1 MATFETNLDQLI
13 GEKSAKQLARA
24 FEIKTVEQLLRHYP
38 RRYLQRGQLTPMSQL
53 PIGESVTILA
63 EVEKVNTRP
72 IKGKKGSILE
82 VTITDGSASAKLTFF
97 NQAWRSNQLTP
108 GSQGLFAG
116 KTSIFSG
123 QIQLAHPDYE
133 LFDESSEVDPEA
145 WAKTPIPIYPASST
159 VPSWRTQKL
168 IRELLEKL
176 EFPAEPLVQEIRD
189 ELGILTLQQA
199 LTLIHQPNHPR
210 DFESAQKTLKV
221 HEALGLLLEFGL
233 LRKTLNSK
241 KVKKRQ
247 AGELLRQFDSQLPYQ
262 LTSAQQK
269 VGEEIQAD
277 LAAGSPMNRLLQGDV
292 GSGKT
297 VVALRAMLAAIEDG
311 SQAAIIAPTEV
322 LATQHFIAIN
332 QMLGELGVSLQ
343 PVLLTGQM
351 SQTEQRK
358 ALLKIVSGSARI
370 VIGTHSLISDRVEF
384 FDLSLAV
391 IDEQHRFGV
400 EQRDALRSKGENV
413 HTLIMTAT
421 PIPRTLAVT
430 IFGDLSVSIIDEKP
444 AARQKIS
451 THVVNVSD
459 GSHVSRVWQRV
470 SEEINAGSQAFVVCP
485 RIELSDQDDGEGVSA
500 AAIEVHHSLK
510 SNPYLDKARI
520 GLLHGRMPSE
530 EKTEV
535 MSQFSSGELDVL
547 VSTTVIEVGVDV
559 PNASAM
565 VILDA
570 DRFGLAQLHQL
581 RGRVGRGSKPS
592 VCLLLTASDAD
603 SDSYQRL
610 SALEKTDD
618 GFELSEIDLLYR
630 KEGDVTGVSQS
641 GTKSRLKLLGVV
653 KDQKLISD
661 SQPVAEKLISSDQDL
676 QTIIKLCS
684 PIDGQKVL
692 TRG

>member
-233 LRKTLNSK
+233 LRKILNSK

-297 VVALRAMLAAIEDG
+297 IVALRAMLAAIEDG

-384 FDLSLAV
+384 FED
-391 IDEQHRFGV
+391 R
-400 EQRDALRSKGENV
+400 K
-413 HTLIMTAT
+413 
-421 PIPRTLAVT
+421 
-430 IFGDLSVSIIDEKP
+430 SV
-444 AARQKIS
+444 
-451 THVVNVSD
+451 V
-459 GSHVSRVWQRV
+459 
-470 SEEINAGSQAFVVCP
+470 
-485 RIELSDQDDGEGVSA
+485 
-500 AAIEVHHSLK
+500 
-510 SNPYLDKARI
+510 
-520 GLLHGRMPSE
+520 
-530 EKTEV
+530 
-535 MSQFSSGELDVL
+535 
-547 VSTTVIEVGVDV
+547 
-559 PNASAM
+559 
-565 VILDA
+565 
-570 DRFGLAQLHQL
+570 
-581 RGRVGRGSKPS
+581 
-592 VCLLLTASDAD
+592 
-603 SDSYQRL
+603 
-610 SALEKTDD
+610 
-618 GFELSEIDLLYR
+618 
-630 KEGDVTGVSQS
+630 
-641 GTKSRLKLLGVV
+641 
-653 KDQKLISD
+653 
-661 SQPVAEKLISSDQDL
+661 
-676 QTIIKLCS
+676 
-684 PIDGQKVL
+684 
-692 TRG
+692 

>member
-1 MATFETNLDQLI
+1 MAQFETNLDELI
-13 GEKSAKQLARA
+13 GEKTAKQLVRA
-24 FEIKTVEQLLRHYP
+24 FDIKTVEQLLRHYP

-72 IKGKKGSILE
+72 IKGKKGSVLE

-97 NQAWRSNQLTP
+97 NQSWRSNQLLP

-133 LFDESSEVDPEA
+133 LFDEQSEVDPEA
-145 WAKTPIPIYPASST
+145 WAKKPIPIYPASST
-159 VPSWRTQKL
+159 VPSWRIQKL
-168 IRELLEKL
+168 IKEILAQL
-176 EFPAEPLVQEIRD
+176 EFPIEPLSESVRD
-189 ELGILTLQQA
+189 ELGILTLEQS
-199 LTLIHQPNHPR
+199 LSLIHQPSAQR
-210 DFESAQKTLKV
+210 DFEQAQQSLKT

-233 LRKTLNSK
+233 LRKKLSSIEA
-241 KVKKRQ
+241 KKRV
-247 AGELLRQFDSQLPYQ
+247 AGKILEQFDSSLPYE
-262 LTSAQQK
+262 LTSAQKK
-269 VGEEIQAD
+269 VGTEIEAD
-277 LAAGSPMNRLLQGDV
+277 LASGTPMNRLLQGDV

-322 LATQHFIAIN
+322 LATQHFIAISEV
-332 QMLGELGVSLQ
+332 LGQLTESLQ

-370 VIGTHSLISDRVEF
+370 IIGTHSLISERVEF

-400 EQRDALRSKGENV
+400 EQREALRSKGQNV

-430 IFGDLSVSIIDEKP
+430 IFGDLSVSILDEKP
-444 AARQKIS
+444 ANRQKIS
-451 THVVNVSD
+451 THVVNVSE

-470 SEEINAGSQAFVVCP
+470 SEEVQSGSQAFVVCP
-485 RIELSDQDDGEGVSA
+485 RIELTDQDEGEGASA
-500 AAIEVHHSLK
+500 AAVEVAHSLR
-510 SNPYLDKARI
+510 SNPYLQNASI

-530 EKTEV
+530 DKTKV
-535 MSQFSSGELDVL
+535 MSQFTNGEIDVL

-559 PNASAM
+559 PNATAM
-565 VILDA
+565 VVLDA

-581 RGRVGRGSKPS
+581 RGRVGRGSKQAVS
-592 VCLLLTASDAD
+592 LLLTASEPE
-603 SDSYQRL
+603 SESYERL
-610 SALEKTDD
+610 TAMEKTDD
-618 GFELSEIDLLYR
+618 GFELSEVDLLYR

-653 KDQKLISD
+653 KDQEIISR
-661 SQPVAEKLISSDQDL
+661 SQPVARELLETDEDIEQ
-676 QTIIKLCS
+676 IVKLCS
-684 PIDGQKVL
+684 PIDDQKVIS
-692 TRG
+692 RG

>member
-1 MATFETNLDQLI
+1 MASFETNLDELI
-13 GEKSAKQLARA
+13 GEKTAKQLVRA

-97 NQAWRSNQLTP
+97 NQSWRANQLAP

-116 KTSIFSG
+116 KTSIYSG

-133 LFDESSEVDPEA
+133 LFDESSDVDPEA

-159 VPSWRTQKL
+159 VPSWRIQKL
-168 IRELLEKL
+168 IKEILAQL
-176 EFPAEPLVQEIRD
+176 EFPEEPLPEPVRD
-189 ELGILTLQQA
+189 ELGVLTLEQA
-199 LTLIHQPNHPR
+199 LNLIHQPSHQR
-210 DFESAQKTLKV
+210 DFEQAQKTLKT

-233 LRKTLNSK
+233 IRKQLSAIE
-241 KVKKRQ
+241 VRKREP
-247 AGELLRQFDSQLPYQ
+247 GKLLETFDSTLPYQ
-262 LTSAQQK
+262 LTSAQKK
-269 VGEEIQAD
+269 VGTEIEAD
-277 LAAGSPMNRLLQGDV
+277 LASGTPMNRLLQGDV

-297 VVALRAMLAAIEDG
+297 IVALRSMLAAIEDG

-322 LATQHFIAIN
+322 LATQHFIAISDL
-332 QMLGELGVSLQ
+332 LGDLGNDLQ

-370 VIGTHSLISDRVEF
+370 IIGTHSLISERVEF
-384 FDLSLAV
+384 FDLALAV

-400 EQRDALRSKGENV
+400 EQREALRSKGENV

-430 IFGDLSVSIIDEKP
+430 IFGDLSVSILDEKP
-444 AARQKIS
+444 AERQKIA
-451 THVVNVSD
+451 THVVNVSE

-470 SEEINAGSQAFVVCP
+470 SEEVQSGSQAFVVCP
-485 RIELSDQDDGEGVSA
+485 RIELSDQDEGEGVSA
-500 AAIEVHHSLK
+500 AAVEVAHSLR
-510 SNPYLDKARI
+510 SNPYLKNARI
-520 GLLHGRMPSE
+520 GLLHGRMPAD
-530 EKTEV
+530 EKTQT
-535 MSQFSSGELDVL
+535 MSEFASGEIDVL

-559 PNASAM
+559 PNATAM

-592 VCLLLTASDAD
+592 VCLLLTASEAE
-603 SDSYQRL
+603 SEAYQRL
-610 SALEKTDD
+610 TAMEKTDD
-618 GFELSEIDLLYR
+618 GFELSEVDLLHR
-630 KEGDVTGVSQS
+630 KEGDVTGISQS

-653 KDQKLISD
+653 RDQQIISD
-661 SQPVAEKLISSDQDL
+661 AQPVA
-676 QTIIKLCS
+676 
-684 PIDGQKVL
+684 
-692 TRG
+692 

>member
-1 MATFETNLDQLI
+1 MASFETKLDELI
-13 GEKSAKQLARA
+13 GEKTAKQLVRA

-72 IKGKKGSILE
+72 IRGKKGSILE
-82 VTITDGSASAKLTFF
+82 ISITDGSASAKLTFF
-97 NQAWRSNQLTP
+97 NQSWRSNQLLP

-133 LFDESSEVDPEA
+133 LFDEESEVDPEA
-145 WAKTPIPIYPASST
+145 WAKKPIPIYPASST
-159 VPSWRTQKL
+159 VPSWRIQKL
-168 IRELLEKL
+168 IKEILAQL
-176 EFPAEPLVQEIRD
+176 EFPFEPLSETVRD
-189 ELGILTLQQA
+189 ELGILTLEQS
-199 LTLIHQPNHPR
+199 LRFIHQPAAKR
-210 DFESAQKTLKV
+210 DFEQAQKSLKT

-233 LRKTLNSK
+233 LRKQLSSIEA
-241 KVKKRQ
+241 KKRV
-247 AGELLRQFDSQLPYQ
+247 AGKTLEKFDSTLPYQ
-262 LTSAQQK
+262 LTSAQKK
-269 VGEEIQAD
+269 VGMEIESD
-277 LAAGSPMNRLLQGDV
+277 LGSGTPMNRLLQGDV

-322 LATQHFIAIN
+322 LATQHFIAISEV
-332 QMLGELGVSLQ
+332 LGELTESLQ

-370 VIGTHSLISDRVEF
+370 IIGTHSLIADRVEF

-400 EQRDALRSKGENV
+400 EQREALRSKGENV

-430 IFGDLSVSIIDEKP
+430 IFGDLSVSILDEKP
-444 AARQKIS
+444 ANRQRIS
-451 THVVNVSD
+451 THVVNVSE
-459 GSHVSRVWQRV
+459 GGHVSRVWQRV
-470 SEEINAGSQAFVVCP
+470 AEEVQSGSQAFVVCP
-485 RIELSDQDDGEGVSA
+485 RIELTDQDEGEGVSA
-500 AAIEVHHSLK
+500 AAVEVAHSLR
-510 SNPYLDKARI
+510 SNPYLQIASL
-520 GLLHGRMPSE
+520 GLLHGRMPAE
-530 EKTEV
+530 DKTQV
-535 MSQFSSGELDVL
+535 MSQFTNGEIDVL

-559 PNASAM
+559 PNATAM
-565 VILDA
+565 VVLDA

-581 RGRVGRGSKPS
+581 RGRVGRGSKPA
-592 VCLLLTASDAD
+592 VCLLLTASEPESA
-603 SDSYQRL
+603 SYERL
-610 SALEKTDD
+610 TAMEKTED
-618 GFELSEIDLLYR
+618 GFELSEVDLLYR

-653 KDQKLISD
+653 KDQEIINS
-661 SQPVAEKLISSDQDL
+661 SQPVARKLLETDED
-676 QTIIKLCS
+676 IKQIVRLCS
-684 PIDGQKVL
+684 PIDDQKVIS
-692 TRG
+692 RG